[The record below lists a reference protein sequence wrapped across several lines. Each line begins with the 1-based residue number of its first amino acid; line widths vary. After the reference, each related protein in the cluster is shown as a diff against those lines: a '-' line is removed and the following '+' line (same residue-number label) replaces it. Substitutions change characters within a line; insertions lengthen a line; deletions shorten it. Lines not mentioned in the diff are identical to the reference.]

1 MASIKSSDENMIWH
15 RSYRESGE
23 RKGKKIR
30 IKRRRNIGWGAE
42 IMNEDNE
49 KGENGGKKL
58 PEKPVVMRRGSR
70 SGKRKK

>member
-42 IMNEDNE
+42 IMNGDNE
-49 KGENGGKKL
+49 KGE
-58 PEKPVVMRRGSR
+58 R
-70 SGKRKK
+70 KRIMEERNSQKNQ